1 MTYTSYPMKTSK
13 ELANKIAEFYGDIES
28 QRSNQSQKMRLQ
40 TDLEFQQNAI
50 ENLNEKYVEMY
61 STKLREGKAF
71 AAEQKIRE
79 FKKILLKSK
88 RIIKDKGSDGGERL
102 NPKEIIRKATSN
114 MNKKLCQCTTLH
126 LKQFLKKVLIQKP
139 AVNFNKYT
147 IFIDLTQLTN
157 DTTEK
162 KNILQKLTNKKG
174 DNYEIH

>member
-1 MTYTSYPMKTSK
+1 MLTIVYLHGVYIFYEKKKT
-13 ELANKIAEFYGDIES
+13 AYKIAEFYEDIECLH
-28 QRSNQSQKMRLQ
+28 SNQSQKMRLQ
-40 TDLEFQQNAI
+40 TDLEFLEFQQNAI

-102 NPKEIIRKATSN
+102 NPKEIIRRATSN

-126 LKQFLKKVLIQKP
+126 LKQF
-139 AVNFNKYT
+139 
-147 IFIDLTQLTN
+147 
-157 DTTEK
+157 
-162 KNILQKLTNKKG
+162 
-174 DNYEIH
+174 